1 MDNFEQKI
9 IDAVTE
15 KLNDGTIEKI
25 IEEKIEKA
33 VSDALDDVFRYSG
46 KGRELIRSKLD
57 GVMVDAIEKHDFNQ
71 YLVKL
76 DSVLTEI
83 INNTNL
89 EDNKKILENFQG
101 LMKEPEVKEIK
112 LSEIFNR
119 YCKHVAANVDTS
131 DLEAQCD
138 DDGDPY
144 YSSVSAFMDV
154 EHEDKGL
161 FKSRFDHCTVK
172 FTCKEDK
179 SLNCQIRL
187 FKSVDE
193 TKWNLFGGQESVDI
207 NSLRNISDFDVFLM
221 TLNRTFVDIVM
232 DTDGEYD
239 DEIDP
244 DEKPEWC
251 LS

>member
-57 GVMVDAIEKHDFNQ
+57 GVMVNAIEKHDFNQ

-89 EDNKKILENFQG
+89 ENNKKILENFKG
-101 LMKEPEVKEIK
+101 LMKEPEMKEIK
-112 LSEIFNR
+112 LSEIFDR
-119 YCKHVAANVDTS
+119 YCKHVAANVNTS
-131 DLEAQCD
+131 NLEARL

-144 YSSVSAFMDV
+144 YSPVTVNMEV
-154 EHEDKGL
+154 EYEDKGW
-161 FKSRFDHCTVK
+161 FVSRFDNCAVK
-172 FTCKEDK
+172 FTCREDE
-179 SLNCQIRL
+179 SLNFQIKL
-187 FKSVDE
+187 YKYVDE
-193 TKWNLFGGQESVDI
+193 TKWNFYGGKDNIDI
-207 NSLRNISDFDVFLM
+207 NSLRYISDFEVFLM
-221 TLNRTFVDIVM
+221 TLNRAIVDIVI
-232 DTDGEYD
+232 DTDVEYD
-239 DEIDP
+239 DEVAP
-244 DEKPEWC
+244 DGTPEWS
-251 LS
+251 LI